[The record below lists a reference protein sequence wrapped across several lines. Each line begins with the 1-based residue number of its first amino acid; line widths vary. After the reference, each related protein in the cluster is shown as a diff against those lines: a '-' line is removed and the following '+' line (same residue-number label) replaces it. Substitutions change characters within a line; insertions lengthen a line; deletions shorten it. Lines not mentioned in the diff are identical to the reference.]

1 MSERHVTYKE
11 EKETADKIKEMAL
24 ASMVEVQT
32 PEFRIQAVVY
42 NKKGHVIW
50 MGMLGAATLNQ
61 LLPGSK
67 NGIPIGRTE

>member
-1 MSERHVTYKE
+1 VSERHVTHKE
-11 EKETADKIKEMAL
+11 ELETADKIRSLAL
-24 ASMVEVQT
+24 ASMVEVES
-32 PEFRIQAVVY
+32 PELRIQAVVY

-67 NGIPIGRTE
+67 NGIPIGRT